1 MADEVFNGTDMVRQL
16 LREGQ
21 SVTDEAGDALP
32 HGVVEALNMIGFAG
46 VLRNGVAPQL
56 PVVPA
61 PPCNQAFE
69 RMRGT
74 PTLPGWC
81 PTGWRDVIRQQFA
94 DTPAMIRD
102 ARRHRRCRPALGVGQ
117 TGMGCAEIID
127 RPDQIHTML

>member
-1 MADEVFNGTDMVRQL
+1 MVLVSCIPCNYISILQTKL
-16 LREGQ
+16 DQ
-21 SVTDEAGDALP
+21 VDP
-32 HGVVEALNMIGFAG
+32 HLT
-46 VLRNGVAPQL
+46 
-56 PVVPA
+56 VVPA

-74 PTLPGWC
+74 PTLLGWC

-127 RPDQIHTML
+127 RPDQIHPML

>member
-1 MADEVFNGTDMVRQL
+1 MWRAAQTVVSCFSTAFGR
-16 LREGQ
+16 R
-21 SVTDEAGDALP
+21 LP
-32 HGVVEALNMIGFAG
+32 PE
-46 VLRNGVAPQL
+46 VAPHL
-56 PVVPA
+56 TVVPA

-74 PTLPGWC
+74 PTLLGWC
-81 PTGWRDVIRQQFA
+81 PTGWRYVIRQQFS

-127 RPDQIHTML
+127 RSDQIHTML